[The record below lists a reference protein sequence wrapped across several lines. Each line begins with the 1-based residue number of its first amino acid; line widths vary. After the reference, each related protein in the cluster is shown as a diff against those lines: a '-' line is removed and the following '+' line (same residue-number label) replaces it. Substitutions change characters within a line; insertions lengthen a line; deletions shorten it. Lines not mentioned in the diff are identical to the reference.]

1 MKPEIAVSAV
11 VEVVG
16 QLRRYLMQR
25 QFSAYDA
32 VPYRFDGHA
41 MVRLLQNVEQ
51 ESLPL
56 MQQRT
61 AQVLAALE
69 LGYQFA
75 GAPVVPQR
83 QVNSVWGLADTAR
96 LVGSIPPIPAY
107 VARYKLIFERAKM

>member
-1 MKPEIAVSAV
+1 MTPEIAVSAV

-41 MVRLLQNVEQ
+41 MVRLLQNVER

-56 MQQRT
+56 MRQRT

-69 LGYQFA
+69 LGYQFT

-83 QVNSVWGLADTAR
+83 HVNSVWSLADTTR

>member
-1 MKPEIAVSAV
+1 MTPEIAVPAV

-51 ESLPL
+51 ESLLL

-61 AQVLAALE
+61 AQILAALE
-69 LGYQFA
+69 LG
-75 GAPVVPQR
+75 V
-83 QVNSVWGLADTAR
+83 SVFRSTGSTAETSQQC
-96 LVGSIPPIPAY
+96 VG
-107 VARYKLIFERAKM
+107 FG